1 MVRRRPYR
9 ARLARGP
16 RGASSRRHARAMASL
31 AACLEAPRQASSMSS
46 NLVERIST
54 LTHTVRCT
62 GLASFVTYQPLRE
75 VSLVFFVPQLGGTSV
90 GTLPRGPML
99 LTALQAGSYH
109 N

>member
-1 MVRRRPYR
+1 
-9 ARLARGP
+9 
-16 RGASSRRHARAMASL
+16 
-31 AACLEAPRQASSMSS
+31 MSS

-75 VSLVFFVPQLGGTSV
+75 GSLVFFAPQLGGTPV
-90 GTLPRGPML
+90 GTLPDQGCEPVDNEHPIRV
-99 LTALQAGSYH
+99 